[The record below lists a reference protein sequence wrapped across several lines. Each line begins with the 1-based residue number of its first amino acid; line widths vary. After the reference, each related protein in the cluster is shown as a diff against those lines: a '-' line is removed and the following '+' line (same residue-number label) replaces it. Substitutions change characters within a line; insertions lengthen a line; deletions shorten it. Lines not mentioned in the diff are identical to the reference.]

1 MDNDILTDCHPID
14 LINLDNSRNDCDWKS
29 MQKTVPT
36 ITLFIPG
43 LSRLFELPDASP
55 PIKMKTGNKVF
66 DQNAWERIVLY
77 SSYSYIIKLHYMYLE
92 SVCRAPF
99 FFFPVLPVRSFCP
112 PLKIMFDTSISGLL
126 HFKTETNSFFI
137 VASSNLRSEAT

>member
-1 MDNDILTDCHPID
+1 
-14 LINLDNSRNDCDWKS
+14 

-36 ITLFIPG
+36 ITLFIVSPG

-55 PIKMKTGNKVF
+55 PIKMNTGNKVF

-92 SVCRAPF
+92 SVCRAPLF
-99 FFFPVLPVRSFCP
+99 LSRSPRPFVL
-112 PLKIMFDTSISGLL
+112 
-126 HFKTETNSFFI
+126 
-137 VASSNLRSEAT
+137 SST